1 MTSDEYLSH
10 EEVASM
16 LASLDAIERG
26 QVEFISLAAVMGTLR
41 ELWSTSEI
49 SIGALGEA
57 RARYILDSADWF
69 IGMSPEFRKATS
81 RIDRK
86 LQGRIF
92 QALSAISR
100 EPTTPK
106 GNTIKA
112 LTSDFKG
119 FWRYRIGDSRLIYY
133 PDTDTR
139 QVTLVT
145 FSPRG
150 DAYGN

>member
-57 RARYILDSADWF
+57 RARY
-69 IGMSPEFRKATS
+69 
-81 RIDRK
+81 
-86 LQGRIF
+86 
-92 QALSAISR
+92 
-100 EPTTPK
+100 
-106 GNTIKA
+106 
-112 LTSDFKG
+112 
-119 FWRYRIGDSRLIYY
+119 
-133 PDTDTR
+133 
-139 QVTLVT
+139 
-145 FSPRG
+145 
-150 DAYGN
+150 